1 MEQSSFQDYY
11 KEVRERDQAIADAT
25 PIPEARGTSVWT
37 IFGLAFGI
45 VSMVMSW
52 LYPAFGIV
60 IGAIAAGCA
69 VMGYMK
75 KKDNTG
81 MAAVICSALGII
93 LSIGF
98 FIGYKFFT

>member
-11 KEVRERDQAIADAT
+11 KEVRDRDQAIAEAT
-25 PIPEARGTSVWT
+25 PLPEARGASVWT

-45 VSMVMSW
+45 TAMVMSW
-52 LYPAFGIV
+52 LYPLFGIV

-75 KKDNTG
+75 KKDNLG
-81 MAAVICSALGII
+81 MAAVICSALGLIM
-93 LSIGF
+93 SIGF
-98 FIGYKFFT
+98 YIGYMF